1 MLLQDFIKSCQQRV
15 EQGLQQR
22 LALDSLGNTRL
33 AEAMRYS
40 CLNGGKRLRPVL
52 TYAVAEALN
61 MPLDRVD
68 SAACAVEMIHA
79 YSLIHDDLPA
89 MDDDD
94 LRRGRPTCHIAFD
107 EATAILAGDALQSL
121 AFFSLLTDVEVAPHH
136 KIRMATLLA
145 EASLHMAKGQA
156 IDLESTNRQINLEQ
170 LTEMHLNK
178 TGALIRASVLFA
190 AYNCDRMDTALEQAL
205 DQFAYH
211 IGLAFQIRDDILDV
225 QGDTLTLGKNA
236 GSDLAL
242 AKSTYTSL
250 LGLDDARAA
259 AEHHLQSALQSLEV
273 LAPRQNLLAELARYI
288 IERNH

>member
-1 MLLQDFIKSCQQRV
+1 MPLKDFIESCQQRV
-15 EQGLQQR
+15 EQNLQHQ
-22 LALDSLGNTRL
+22 LALDSLSDTRL
-33 AEAMRYS
+33 AQAMRYS

-52 TYAVAEALN
+52 TYAVADALN
-61 MPLDRVD
+61 MPLNRVD
-68 SAACAVEMIHA
+68 AAATAVEMIHA

-121 AFFSLLTDVEVAPHH
+121 AFFCLLNDEEIKPSN

-170 LTEMHLNK
+170 LTHMHLNK

-190 AYNCDRMDTALEQAL
+190 AYNSEQLETGIEQAL

-236 GSDLAL
+236 GADLAL

-250 LGLDDARAA
+250 LGLDDAMAA
-259 AEHHLQSALQSLEV
+259 AEHHLQSALQSLDA
-273 LAPRQNLLAELARYI
+273 LAPRQHMLAELARYI